1 VLSRAITALGI
12 TQIVG
17 WGSTYYSSAV
27 LFAPMAEDTGWS
39 ITLVFGA
46 FSWAMLLSGLISRR
60 VGELAERHGEQ
71 RVMTLG
77 SFGITAGLL
86 LLASAQHPLQ
96 LVLAW
101 TLLGIAM
108 RASLYESAFSALAR
122 LAGSG
127 ARRAISVVTLWG
139 GLASTVFWPFG
150 HWLVG
155 QWGWRVTFVIYAA
168 LNLLLCVPLHHRF
181 LAAIRPAAERQATPS
196 TAPGAA
202 ASNPGAPLDR
212 GSLDEVLRPR
222 ALLALSGL
230 LAAHSF
236 VFGALSAHLPRLLEA
251 LGLAAAAA
259 IALASMKGVA
269 QVAARFVELS
279 LQRFLGPIAVGLIST
294 AMLPFGLLMMDLSA
308 PHLAMVS
315 VGCMIY
321 GASNGLITI
330 VRGSVTL
337 QMFGHAGYAATLG
350 RIAAPGLVAGAL
362 APMSYAAL
370 IERFG
375 HAIALE
381 VLTAI
386 AMLGFAGMLWLG
398 SLQKRSARNTPTSAR

>member
-1 VLSRAITALGI
+1 VVGPAITALGI

-27 LFAPMAEDTGWS
+27 LFAVMATDTGWS
-39 ITLVFGA
+39 ITLVYGA
-46 FSWAMLLSGLISRR
+46 FSWAMLVSGLVSRR
-60 VGELAERHGEQ
+60 MGELAERHGEH

-77 SFGITAGLL
+77 SIGITVGLL
-86 LLASAQHPLQ
+86 GLAAASHPVH
-96 LVLAW
+96 LVAAW
-101 TLLGIAM
+101 TLLGVAM

-122 LAGSG
+122 MAGAG

-139 GLASTVFWPFG
+139 GLASTFFWPLG
-150 HWLVG
+150 HWLAG
-155 QWGWRVTFVIYAA
+155 HWGWRGAFLAYAVM
-168 LNLLLCVPLHHRF
+168 NLVLCVPLHHRF
-181 LAAIRPAAERQATPS
+181 LAPTS
-196 TAPGAA
+196 TGGTKAA
-202 ASNPGAPLDR
+202 AGGTVAPATTDAAADR
-212 GSLDEVLRPR
+212 GSLDDALRGR
-222 ALLALSGL
+222 ALLALSAL

-236 VFGALSAHLPRLLEA
+236 VFGALSAHLPRLLES
-251 LGLAAAAA
+251 LGLAVGAA

-279 LQRFLGPIAVGLIST
+279 LQRFLGPITVGLVST
-294 AMLPFGLLMMDLSA
+294 AMLPLGLLVMDFSA
-308 PHLAMVS
+308 PSLMLVS
-315 VGCMIY
+315 IGCMIY

-337 QMFGHAGYAATLG
+337 QMFGRAGYAATLG
-350 RIAAPGLVAGAL
+350 KVAAPGLVAGAL

-381 VLTAI
+381 ALTAVSV
-386 AMLGFAGMLWLG
+386 LGFVGMLWLG
-398 SLQKRSARNTPTSAR
+398 ALQKRSARNTPTSAT